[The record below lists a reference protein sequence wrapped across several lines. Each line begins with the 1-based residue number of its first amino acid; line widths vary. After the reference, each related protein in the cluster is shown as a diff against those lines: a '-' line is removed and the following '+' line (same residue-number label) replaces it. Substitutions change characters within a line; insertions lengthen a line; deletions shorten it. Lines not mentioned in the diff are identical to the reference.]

1 MHVYAPYIGEL
12 LALPILP
19 DASAERRLTILY
31 TLSNQTEA
39 HYHPVSLPKK
49 NGGRRRLLVPDALL
63 KQVQR
68 QILHGILERMPVSPY
83 ATAYHPGAAIVENAS
98 VHLGQPQILKLD
110 IRDFFSSI
118 LFPDVLSAC
127 FASPYFSAPV
137 GTLLTNLCCY
147 RGYLPQG
154 APTSPAVSNLVLR
167 PFDECVGQWCAAQQI
182 VYTRYCDDLTF
193 SGDFN
198 AAAVK
203 QRVGSYLQVMGFSLQ
218 EKKTRLLSA
227 HSQQRVTGIVVNEKL
242 QVPRQYR
249 RRLRQEIYYCDRYGV
264 QSHLAAITGREVEAI
279 QPAEIRQYL
288 QSLLGKIHFV
298 LQVNPQ
304 DASFQQS
311 REQVTAWLQAVRY
324 NDGIISPE
332 S

>member
-167 PFDECVGQWCAAQQI
+167 PFDEW
-182 VYTRYCDDLTF
+182 
-193 SGDFN
+193 
-198 AAAVK
+198 
-203 QRVGSYLQVMGFSLQ
+203 VGSGAPRSRSCIPAIVM
-218 EKKTRLLSA
+218 
-227 HSQQRVTGIVVNEKL
+227 I
-242 QVPRQYR
+242 
-249 RRLRQEIYYCDRYGV
+249 
-264 QSHLAAITGREVEAI
+264 
-279 QPAEIRQYL
+279 
-288 QSLLGKIHFV
+288 
-298 LQVNPQ
+298 
-304 DASFQQS
+304 
-311 REQVTAWLQAVRY
+311 
-324 NDGIISPE
+324 
-332 S
+332 